1 MDEVSRK
8 FSDFTNTETNVF
20 IRKIW
25 LIQFHRYIMAHTN
38 GTTQEWMDDL
48 LKAESDWSTLQTV
61 YNTLTGDEDSKKAT
75 KKFANNLGHLYPA
88 YHKPLMDAKS
98 FPEIQRTLQFT
109 YYEKAMSRVAEPVKF
124 GQEGVDNAPNIEGS
138 VSIDIA

>member
-1 MDEVSRK
+1 
-8 FSDFTNTETNVF
+8 
-20 IRKIW
+20 
-25 LIQFHRYIMAHTN
+25 MAHTN
-38 GTTQEWMDDL
+38 GTTQEEMDHI

-61 YNTLTGDEDSKKAT
+61 YNTLTGDEDTKKST

-98 FPEIQRTLQFT
+98 FQEIQKTLQYT
-109 YYEKAMSRVAEPVKF
+109 YYEKSMARVAEPVKF
-124 GQEGVDNAPNIEGS
+124 GQEGVDNAPAIEGT